1 MTDKERED
9 YLKHSNIYN
18 AQESHPL
25 AYKVWL
31 RMHYG
36 F

>member
-1 MTDKERED
+1 MTDKEREE
-9 YLKHSNIYN
+9 YLKYSNVYN
-18 AQESHPL
+18 VQEDHPL

-31 RMHYG
+31 RMHFG

>member
-9 YLKHSNIYN
+9 YLNNNYN
-18 AQESHPL
+18 PQEDHPL
-25 AYKVWL
+25 AYRVWL
-31 RMHYG
+31 RMHFG

>member
-9 YLKHSNIYN
+9 YLEYN
-18 AQESHPL
+18 NNYNPQEEHPS
-25 AYKVWL
+25 AYRVWL
-31 RMHYG
+31 RMHFG